1 MYETIFSM
9 SGDFKMSIDYITD
22 EEGNQKAVII
32 SIEEWNKF
40 KNENLKLKKKLNL
53 LSGVKDAFQEIE
65 EIKKGNKKSITLSEF
80 LNKVIK
86 N

>member
-1 MYETIFSM
+1 
-9 SGDFKMSIDYITD
+9 MSIDYITD

-65 EIKKGNKKSITLSEF
+65 EIKKGNKKKGITLSEF
-80 LNKVIK
+80 LNEI
-86 N
+86 

>member
-1 MYETIFSM
+1 M
-9 SGDFKMSIDYITD
+9 SDDFKMSIDYITD

-65 EIKKGNKKSITLSEF
+65 EVKKGKKKGVTLSEF